1 MFQNV
6 GYYPGDP
13 ILGLIEKYNEDPNP
27 KKVNLGVGVYYDN
40 EGHLPILEC
49 VKKVEK
55 ELAEKN
61 LPHNYLPI
69 DGLTGYRQACQN
81 LLFGL
86 NHEAVQSGRIA
97 TTASLG
103 GSGALR
109 IGAEFIHRWFPDA
122 KVYVSDPTWANHI
135 GIFESAGCEINKY
148 PYYDPNTNGIKIA
161 ELKNFLSNLE
171 AGNIV
176 LLHPCCHNPTGI
188 DPTTQ
193 QWDDILAI
201 VKQRGLIPFMD
212 FAYQGLGED
221 LDQDAYAI
229 RKAVDLG
236 LSFFVSNS
244 FSKNMSLYGERV
256 GALSVICQ
264 TIEEAKLVQ
273 SQLKL
278 IIRRFYSSPPGHG
291 NYIVDKT
298 LNDPILFKQWEK
310 EVYEI
315 RDRIRAM
322 RIHLHD
328 VLQEKLPDRDF
339 TYLSAQRGMF
349 SFTGLSSEQVARLQC
364 EYSIYIVENGR
375 MCVAGLNSS
384 NIDYVAQAMAEVMK

>member
-40 EGHLPILEC
+40 EGHLPILDC

-81 LLFGL
+81 LLFGP

-109 IGAEFIHRWFPDA
+109 IGAEFIHHWFPDA
-122 KVYVSDPTWANHI
+122 KVFVSNPTWANHI
-135 GIFESAGCEINKY
+135 GIFESAGCEVNKY

-188 DPTTQ
+188 DPTVQ

-201 VKQRGLIPFMD
+201 IKQQGLIPFMD

-256 GALSVICQ
+256 GALSVICP
-264 TIEEAKLVQ
+264 TTEEAKLVQ

-291 NYIVDKT
+291 NYIIDKT

-375 MCVAGLNSS
+375 MCVAGLNSR
-384 NIDYVAQAMAEVMK
+384 NIDYVAQAMAEVLK

>member
-6 GYYPGDP
+6 EYYPGDP

-40 EGHLPILEC
+40 EGHLPILDC
-49 VKKVEK
+49 VKKVEM

-81 LLFGL
+81 LLFGP

-109 IGAEFIHRWFPDA
+109 IGAEFIHHWLPDA
-122 KVYVSDPTWANHI
+122 KVYVSNPTWANHI
-135 GIFESAGCEINKY
+135 GIFESAGCKVNKY
-148 PYYDPNTNGIKIA
+148 PYYDPDTNGIKIA

-188 DPTTQ
+188 DPTVQ
-193 QWDDILAI
+193 QWDDILTI
-201 VKQRGLIPFMD
+201 IKQQGLIPFMD

-256 GALSVICQ
+256 GALSVICS
-264 TIEEAKLVQ
+264 TTEEAKLVQ

-375 MCVAGLNSS
+375 MCVAGLNSR
-384 NIDYVAQAMAEVMK
+384 NIDYVAQAMAEVLK

>member
-256 GALSVICQ
+256 GALSIICQ

-298 LNDPILFKQWEK
+298 LNDPILFNQWEK

-375 MCVAGLNSS
+375 MCVAGLNSR
-384 NIDYVAQAMAEVMK
+384 NIDYVAQAMAEVLK

>member
-6 GYYPGDP
+6 EYYPGDP

-40 EGHLPILEC
+40 EGHLPILDC

-81 LLFGL
+81 LLFGP

-109 IGAEFIHRWFPDA
+109 IGAEFIHHWFPDA
-122 KVYVSDPTWANHI
+122 KVFVSNPTWANHI
-135 GIFESAGCEINKY
+135 GIFESAGCKVNKY

-188 DPTTQ
+188 DPTVQ

-201 VKQRGLIPFMD
+201 IKQQGLIPFMD

-256 GALSVICQ
+256 GALSVICP
-264 TIEEAKLVQ
+264 TTEEAKLVQ

-310 EVYEI
+310 KVYEI

-375 MCVAGLNSS
+375 MCVAGLNSR
-384 NIDYVAQAMAEVMK
+384 NIDYVAQAMAEVLK

>member
-6 GYYPGDP
+6 EYYPGDP

-40 EGHLPILEC
+40 EGHLPILDC

-81 LLFGL
+81 LLFGP

-109 IGAEFIHRWFPDA
+109 IGAEFIHHWFPDA
-122 KVYVSDPTWANHI
+122 KVFVSNPTWANHI
-135 GIFESAGCEINKY
+135 GIFESAGCEVNKY

-188 DPTTQ
+188 DPTVQ

-201 VKQRGLIPFMD
+201 IKQQGLIPFMD
-212 FAYQGLGED
+212 FAYQGLGEN

-256 GALSVICQ
+256 GALSVICP
-264 TIEEAKLVQ
+264 TTEEAKLVQ

-375 MCVAGLNSS
+375 MCVAGLNSR
-384 NIDYVAQAMAEVMK
+384 NIDYVAQAMAEVLK

>member
-256 GALSVICQ
+256 GALSVICS
-264 TIEEAKLVQ
+264 TTEEAKLVQ

-375 MCVAGLNSS
+375 MCVAGLNSR
-384 NIDYVAQAMAEVMK
+384 NIDYVAQAMAEVLK

>member
-6 GYYPGDP
+6 EYYPGDP

-40 EGHLPILEC
+40 EGHLPILDC

-81 LLFGL
+81 LLFGP

-109 IGAEFIHRWFPDA
+109 IGAEFIHHWFPDA
-122 KVYVSDPTWANHI
+122 KVFVSNPTWANHI
-135 GIFESAGCEINKY
+135 GIFESAGCEVNKY

-188 DPTTQ
+188 DPTVQ

-201 VKQRGLIPFMD
+201 IKQQGLTPFMD

-256 GALSVICQ
+256 GALSVICP
-264 TIEEAKLVQ
+264 TTEEAKLVQ

-291 NYIVDKT
+291 NYIIDKT

-375 MCVAGLNSS
+375 MCVAGLNSR
-384 NIDYVAQAMAEVMK
+384 NIDYVAQAMAEVLK

>member
-6 GYYPGDP
+6 EYYPGDP

-40 EGHLPILEC
+40 EGHLPILDC

-81 LLFGL
+81 LLFGP

-109 IGAEFIHRWFPDA
+109 IGAEFIHHWFPDA
-122 KVYVSDPTWANHI
+122 KVYVSNPTWANHI
-135 GIFESAGCEINKY
+135 GIFESAGCEVNKY

-188 DPTTQ
+188 DPTVQ

-201 VKQRGLIPFMD
+201 IKQQSLIPFMD

-256 GALSVICQ
+256 GALSVICP
-264 TIEEAKLVQ
+264 TTEEAKLVQ

-375 MCVAGLNSS
+375 MCVAGLNSR
-384 NIDYVAQAMAEVMK
+384 NIDYVAQAMAEVLK

>member
-81 LLFGL
+81 LLFGP

-109 IGAEFIHRWFPDA
+109 IGAEFIHHWFPDA
-122 KVYVSDPTWANHI
+122 KVYVSNPTWANHI
-135 GIFESAGCEINKY
+135 GIFESAGCEVNKY

-212 FAYQGLGED
+212 FAYQGLGEN

-375 MCVAGLNSS
+375 MCVAGLNSR
-384 NIDYVAQAMAEVMK
+384 NIDYVAQAMAEVLK

>member
-6 GYYPGDP
+6 EYYPGDP

-40 EGHLPILEC
+40 EGHLPILDC

-81 LLFGL
+81 LLFGP

-109 IGAEFIHRWFPDA
+109 IGAEFIHHWFPDA
-122 KVYVSDPTWANHI
+122 KVFVSNPTWANHI
-135 GIFESAGCEINKY
+135 GIFESAGCEVNKY

-188 DPTTQ
+188 DPTVQ

-201 VKQRGLIPFMD
+201 IKQQGLIPFMD

-256 GALSVICQ
+256 GALSVICP
-264 TIEEAKLVQ
+264 TTEEAKLVQ

-375 MCVAGLNSS
+375 MCVAGLNSR
-384 NIDYVAQAMAEVMK
+384 NIDYVAQAMAEVLK

>member
-6 GYYPGDP
+6 EYYPGDP

-40 EGHLPILEC
+40 EGHLPILDC

-81 LLFGL
+81 LLFGP

-109 IGAEFIHRWFPDA
+109 IGAEFIHHWFPDA
-122 KVYVSDPTWANHI
+122 KVFVSNPTWANHI
-135 GIFESAGCEINKY
+135 GIFESAGCKVNKY
-148 PYYDPNTNGIKIA
+148 PYYDPDTNGIKIA

-188 DPTTQ
+188 DPTVQ
-193 QWDDILAI
+193 QWDDILTI
-201 VKQRGLIPFMD
+201 IKQQGLIPFMD

-256 GALSVICQ
+256 GALSVICP
-264 TIEEAKLVQ
+264 TTEEAKLVQ

-375 MCVAGLNSS
+375 MCVAGLNSR
-384 NIDYVAQAMAEVMK
+384 NIDYVAQAMAEVLK

>member
-6 GYYPGDP
+6 EYYPGDP

-40 EGHLPILEC
+40 EGHLPILDC

-81 LLFGL
+81 LLFGP

-109 IGAEFIHRWFPDA
+109 IGAEFIHHWFPDA
-122 KVYVSDPTWANHI
+122 KVFVSNPTWANHI
-135 GIFESAGCEINKY
+135 GIFESAGCEVNKY

-161 ELKNFLSNLE
+161 ELKNFLSNIE

-188 DPTTQ
+188 DPTVQ

-201 VKQRGLIPFMD
+201 IKQQDLIPFMD

-256 GALSVICQ
+256 GALSVICP
-264 TIEEAKLVQ
+264 TTEEAKLVQ

-375 MCVAGLNSS
+375 MCVAGLNSR
-384 NIDYVAQAMAEVMK
+384 NIDYVAQAMAEVLK

>member
-81 LLFGL
+81 LLFGP

-109 IGAEFIHRWFPDA
+109 IGAEFIHHWFPDA
-122 KVYVSDPTWANHI
+122 KVYVSNPTWANHI
-135 GIFESAGCEINKY
+135 GIFESAGCEVNKY

-188 DPTTQ
+188 DPTVQ

-201 VKQRGLIPFMD
+201 IKQQGLISFMD

-256 GALSVICQ
+256 GALSVICP
-264 TIEEAKLVQ
+264 TTEEAKLVQ

-364 EYSIYIVENGR
+364 EYSIYTVENGR
-375 MCVAGLNSS
+375 MCVAGLNSR
-384 NIDYVAQAMAEVMK
+384 NIDYVAQAMAEVLK

>member
-81 LLFGL
+81 LLFGP

-122 KVYVSDPTWANHI
+122 KVYVSEPTWANHI
-135 GIFESAGCEINKY
+135 GIFESAGCDINKY

-161 ELKNFLSNLE
+161 ELKNFLSNLK

-188 DPTTQ
+188 DPTVQ

-201 VKQRGLIPFMD
+201 IKQQGLIPFMD

-256 GALSVICQ
+256 GALSVICP
-264 TIEEAKLVQ
+264 TTEEAKLVQ

-375 MCVAGLNSS
+375 MCVAGLNSR
-384 NIDYVAQAMAEVMK
+384 NIDYVAQAMAEVLK

>member
-6 GYYPGDP
+6 EYYPGDP

-40 EGHLPILEC
+40 EGHLPILDC

-69 DGLTGYRQACQN
+69 DGLTVYRQACQN
-81 LLFGL
+81 LLFGP

-109 IGAEFIHRWFPDA
+109 IGAEFIHHWFPDA
-122 KVYVSDPTWANHI
+122 KVYVSNPTWANHI
-135 GIFESAGCEINKY
+135 GIFESAGCEVNKY

-188 DPTTQ
+188 DPTVQ

-201 VKQRGLIPFMD
+201 IKQQGLIPFMD

-256 GALSVICQ
+256 GALSVICP
-264 TIEEAKLVQ
+264 TTEEAKLVQ

-375 MCVAGLNSS
+375 MCVAGLNSR
-384 NIDYVAQAMAEVMK
+384 NIDYVAQAMAEVLK

>member
-6 GYYPGDP
+6 EYYPGDP

-40 EGHLPILEC
+40 EGHLPILDC

-81 LLFGL
+81 LLFGP

-109 IGAEFIHRWFPDA
+109 IGAEFIHHWFPDA
-122 KVYVSDPTWANHI
+122 KVFVSNPTWANHI
-135 GIFESAGCEINKY
+135 GIFESAGCKVNKY

-188 DPTTQ
+188 DPTVQ

-201 VKQRGLIPFMD
+201 IKQQGLIPFMD

-256 GALSVICQ
+256 GALSVICP
-264 TIEEAKLVQ
+264 TTEEAKLVQ

-375 MCVAGLNSS
+375 MCVAGLNSR
-384 NIDYVAQAMAEVMK
+384 NIDYVAQAMAEVLK

>member
-81 LLFGL
+81 LLFGP

-109 IGAEFIHRWFPDA
+109 IGAEFIHHWFPDA
-122 KVYVSDPTWANHI
+122 KVFVSNPTWANHI
-135 GIFESAGCEINKY
+135 GIFESAGCEVNKY

-188 DPTTQ
+188 DPTVQ

-201 VKQRGLIPFMD
+201 IKQQGLIPFMD

-256 GALSVICQ
+256 GALSVICP
-264 TIEEAKLVQ
+264 TTEEAKLVQ

-375 MCVAGLNSS
+375 MCVAGLNSR

>member
-6 GYYPGDP
+6 EYYPGDP

-40 EGHLPILEC
+40 EGHLPILDC

-81 LLFGL
+81 LLFGP

-109 IGAEFIHRWFPDA
+109 IGAEFIHHWFPDA
-122 KVYVSDPTWANHI
+122 KVYVSNPTWANHI
-135 GIFESAGCEINKY
+135 GIFESAGCEVSKY

-256 GALSVICQ
+256 GALSVICS
-264 TIEEAKLVQ
+264 TTEEAKLVQ

-349 SFTGLSSEQVARLQC
+349 SFTGLSSDQVARLQC

-375 MCVAGLNSS
+375 MCVAGLNSR
-384 NIDYVAQAMAEVMK
+384 NIDYVAQAMAEVLK

>member
-13 ILGLIEKYNEDPNP
+13 ILGLIERYNEDPNP

-40 EGHLPILEC
+40 EGHLPILDC

-81 LLFGL
+81 LLFGP

-109 IGAEFIHRWFPDA
+109 IGAEFIHHWFPDA
-122 KVYVSDPTWANHI
+122 KVFVSNPTWANHI
-135 GIFESAGCEINKY
+135 GIFESAGCEVNKY

-188 DPTTQ
+188 DPTVQ

-201 VKQRGLIPFMD
+201 IKQQGLIPFMD
-212 FAYQGLGED
+212 FAYQGLGEN

-256 GALSVICQ
+256 GALSVICP
-264 TIEEAKLVQ
+264 TTEEAKLVQ

-375 MCVAGLNSS
+375 MCVAGLNSR
-384 NIDYVAQAMAEVMK
+384 NIDYVAQAMAEVLK